1 MRRFREDENELP
13 YLVYETRESKKRKY
27 SDPPLNISYED
38 IPFSEFP
45 SYVNRL
51 ILTPNQKSNLISAV
65 DVKPRQCTFSIRQ
78 SDEGVQI
85 KFKVKNQYLE
95 SNITVF
101 YNPAYSSFES
111 QSYTNYHNGLEALP
125 WFKNEVARVEGE
137 IDLKFWECGSGFDYE
152 CSNGKFLL
160 DDSYTVIVFFGDESP
175 TSDYHEYKVDF
186 ENKKLEKYHVTS
198 FMEWFAY
205 YI

>member
-27 SDPPLNISYED
+27 SDPPLNISYEN

-51 ILTPNQKSNLISAV
+51 ILTPNHKSNLISAI

-78 SDEGVQI
+78 SDEGVAI
-85 KFKVKNQYLE
+85 TFNVKNQYIE
-95 SNITVF
+95 SKITVF
-101 YNPAYSSFES
+101 YNPTYFNLEM
-111 QSYTNYHNGLEALP
+111 QSNAHYHNYLESMQ
-125 WFKNEVARVEGE
+125 WFKDEIARVERE

-152 CSNGKFLL
+152 CSDGKFQLK
-160 DDSYTVIVFFGDESP
+160 DSYTVIVFFGDESP

-186 ENKKLEKYHVTS
+186 ENKKLEMYHVTS
-198 FMEWFAY
+198 FMEWFGVY
-205 YI
+205 L